1 MPNTTAGP
9 TSAVH
14 TSFAV
19 ERAYAAAP
27 ARVFAAWADAA
38 TKRRWYAE
46 GDRGWQ
52 VLDFTHD
59 FRVGGCDVLHG
70 RMPDGKEIRNESV
83 YQDIVPDRRIILA
96 SSMSFGGQR
105 IAVSLG
111 TVEITPDGEG
121 SKLTYTDHN
130 VLLDGADAYLA
141 EGPVGALKTG
151 WKTLLERLDKEL
163 RAVAR

>member
-1 MPNTTAGP
+1 MPNTTANP
-9 TSAVH
+9 IAVH
-14 TSFAV
+14 TTFTV
-19 ERAYAAAP
+19 ERTYAAPP
-27 ARVFAAWADAA
+27 ARVFAAWADST
-38 TKRRWYAE
+38 TKKRWYAE
-46 GDRGWQ
+46 GERGWEL
-52 VLDFTHD
+52 VAFSMD
-59 FRVGGCDVLHG
+59 FRVGGHDVLHG
-70 RMPDGKEIRNESV
+70 RMPDGKEMRNESV

-111 TVEITPDGEG
+111 TVEITPEGDG

-141 EGPVGALKTG
+141 EGQPGALKTG

-163 RAVAR
+163 PAVTR